1 MGISNDIEIATIAQ
15 VDEATM
21 VKIKA
26 TIALPFQFCK
36 FDSSA
41 LVVQWRQKSLPN
53 SVLHVQCF
61 AVIINLPLF

>member
-1 MGISNDIEIATIAQ
+1 MGISDDIEIATIAQ
-15 VDEATM
+15 VDKATT

-41 LVVQWRQKSLPN
+41 LVVQ
-53 SVLHVQCF
+53 
-61 AVIINLPLF
+61 